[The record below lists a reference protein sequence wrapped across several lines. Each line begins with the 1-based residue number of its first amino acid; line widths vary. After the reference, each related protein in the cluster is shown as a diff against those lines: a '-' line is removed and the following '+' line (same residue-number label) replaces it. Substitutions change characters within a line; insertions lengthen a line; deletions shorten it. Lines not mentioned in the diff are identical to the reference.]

1 MWHDQV
7 PSLIRLAK
15 GPPLRASCGLPEFG
29 PTACTGVMLA
39 RMTNTAVQA
48 VMDSTLGIVGSLQ
61 RGENVTLFANTTWYG
76 GESVMSYAFA
86 TDQPIAMTFRTIFQH
101 VLAGMYREYDV
112 EKVERLHLCFESGFK
127 DTKELHV
134 FQGCWAD
141 KKNFNPAPKDL
152 VDTLDLVVSHAKS
165 AWAVHANCQGAA
177 RGAKS
182 GWLAANGAWHL
193 SSCFNEVREPV
204 VDVLRRAVTEGS
216 LKDRHAVAAHSL
228 ATCEDFCAKEK
239 KNKKK

>member
-1 MWHDQV
+1 MRISESCDSAESAHQLSSAFSQGADMQSAGNVAWVEFTWAKAWMTSAAMRLGYRVLAVDTDVGFVRDPV

-101 VLAGMYREYDV
+101 VLAEMYREYGV
-112 EKVERLHLCFESGFK
+112 EKVIG
-127 DTKELHV
+127 
-134 FQGCWAD
+134 
-141 KKNFNPAPKDL
+141 NPK
-152 VDTLDLVVSHAKS
+152 
-165 AWAVHANCQGAA
+165 
-177 RGAKS
+177 
-182 GWLAANGAWHL
+182 
-193 SSCFNEVREPV
+193 
-204 VDVLRRAVTEGS
+204 
-216 LKDRHAVAAHSL
+216 
-228 ATCEDFCAKEK
+228 
-239 KNKKK
+239 

>member
-1 MWHDQV
+1 MLCNLLTGLRGSLLRRGFVIGALDTEALDLCRIADWACFDLRGNVTGPQGADMQSAGKVAWVEFTWAKAWMTSAAMQLGYRVLAVDTDVGFVRDPV

-101 VLAGMYREYDV
+101 VLAEMYREHGV
-112 EKVERLHLCFESGFK
+112 EKVIG
-127 DTKELHV
+127 
-134 FQGCWAD
+134 
-141 KKNFNPAPKDL
+141 NPK
-152 VDTLDLVVSHAKS
+152 
-165 AWAVHANCQGAA
+165 
-177 RGAKS
+177 
-182 GWLAANGAWHL
+182 
-193 SSCFNEVREPV
+193 
-204 VDVLRRAVTEGS
+204 
-216 LKDRHAVAAHSL
+216 
-228 ATCEDFCAKEK
+228 
-239 KNKKK
+239 